1 MQFPSERRIVLAA
14 FRSCAER
21 TSFQFED
28 GRWRRGGV
36 LLSIAA
42 ANNTRYVS
50 LLMLLIS
57 SDFTSGSSG
66 ADIKV

>member
-1 MQFPSERRIVLAA
+1 MLPRDRAVM
-14 FRSCAER
+14 
-21 TSFQFED
+21 
-28 GRWRRGGV
+28 

-57 SDFTSGSSG
+57 SDFPSGSSG
-66 ADIKV
+66 ADIRV